1 MIDIFEA
8 DKWLFAAVGEHRVDI
23 VHLKQC
29 MYHTLVG
36 SYKICPALT
45 TVLACG
51 ELNTESS

>member
-1 MIDIFEA
+1 MIDLFEA